1 MLLAALCATA
11 CTTENE
17 LAALR
22 AVPLTFSTSVD
33 TQTRAATDLTTD
45 NLTSVGVFA
54 CFTQGDFNA
63 GTATPNFMYNQE
75 LKKEAAA
82 WTYSPLKYWPNNEN
96 DKISFFAYAPRN
108 AAGVTLCSNTNTGF
122 PYLDYTVPTA
132 EADQTDLLAATPL
145 MNQSYSSNP
154 TAPGSIKFTMKHALT
169 KVSIYAKS
177 SDLSAG
183 KKVVNSLSVTAPKSG
198 KLTYKADGFSWSAST
213 DKSTYIATNTDV
225 TIATAT
231 ADEIVL
237 LGTFYLIPERTSSS
251 LNITYTVTG
260 SISDNVNLPT
270 DKPVITGQAFPDTY
284 DWLPGASIAYTINIA
299 RTGIEIAAESSLEW
313 TSGTVKDIEYFEA
326 NDLKPGDYYY
336 SDGSWSDGGLRMIDH
351 SNGQIVWKDPL
362 PDRNLTNQQ
371 TSSAREC
378 IGVVF
383 STRIADTDKL
393 QGWNHGYVVG
403 LKLPPGTVQDGGCT
417 NWSNGN
423 KDTPIPNTS
432 AGFKYYYADLDG
444 YTKTEQVK
452 NMDGFSE
459 NDYPAFKYVINYPVS
474 VPAGASPWFLPAM
487 GQLIDLWE
495 VLGDN
500 LSRTVTYRES
510 TSNGLKL
517 TSNSPE
523 KIRKHLNKAAGK
535 AENALDNSTDFRNG
549 IVFLSSTEINGSNV
563 AAINFY
569 NWKGNYEAP
578 VTNMSKSYYD
588 IYGLLKAVPVLA
600 F

>member
-1 MLLAALCATA
+1 MKRTDFCLHLRNSYRISHATVLGGCILLLAALCATA
-11 CTTENE
+11 CTTDNE
-17 LAALR
+17 EAALR

-231 ADEIVL
+231 ADETVL

-299 RTGIEIAAESSLEW
+299 RTGIEIVAESSSMEW
-313 TSGTVKDIEYFEA
+313 TSGVTNEIKLYDPA
-326 NDLKPGDYYY
+326 QLKLGDYYY
-336 SDGSWSDGGLRMIDH
+336 DDGSWSDGGLTGMNKTINTRI
-351 SNGQIVWKDPL
+351 WKSPL
-362 PDRNLTNQQ
+362 PSPDLTNPEKG
-371 TSSAREC
+371 SARKC

-383 STRIADTDKL
+383 AVEGDAVLNDLSDTKALVVAPKEEKYDQYYLSTSTTNANFSPPGGALSSNWYIADEKTLRWMAKGDGSTATYLREILDEHLILIEYGAKL
-393 QGWNHGYVVG
+393 QGTHWVF
-403 LKLPPGTVQDGGCT
+403 P
-417 NWSNGN
+417 
-423 KDTPIPNTS
+423 
-432 AGFKYYYADLDG
+432 
-444 YTKTEQVK
+444 
-452 NMDGFSE
+452 
-459 NDYPAFKYVINYPVS
+459 
-474 VPAGASPWFLPAM
+474 
-487 GQLIDLWE
+487 
-495 VLGDN
+495 DN
-500 LSRTVTYRES
+500 
-510 TSNGLKL
+510 
-517 TSNSPE
+517 
-523 KIRKHLNKAAGK
+523 
-535 AENALDNSTDFRNG
+535 RNG
-549 IVFLSSTEINGSNV
+549 VNRYVMNLTNGSWTIV
-563 AAINFY
+563 
-569 NWKGNYEAP
+569 NYLHRAYFRG
-578 VTNMSKSYYD
+578 V
-588 IYGLLKAVPVLA
+588 LKVLK
-600 F
+600 